1 MALKA
6 EQSGWRWR
14 PLDPARWF
22 VDFLSR
28 YVDRIF
34 LTSGFASVTRRIIL
48 FNLLGLIVLVAA
60 ILGSSRYQEWLIDA
74 RIKSLAG
81 QGDIIAEFVADKASG
96 DKDRILFDA
105 GAAADEDL
113 TAVEALE
120 LEINPQAITP
130 ALTKT
135 ARKTG
140 ARIRIYT
147 ADGTEVLD
155 TDEIIDAQG
164 ETPSA
169 ETPDTLKTFL
179 LNISSRFVTD
189 SAGPYKESAK
199 ANGMAYEEV
208 NAALSGSAA
217 SAVRTTADNRHV
229 IVVGVPIVRESKTLG
244 AAFLTTKG
252 GEIDELILKE
262 RLSILRVGLICFFVI
277 VGISLVLAASIATP
291 LRSIANAAERIQ
303 KNLRLRG
310 ELPDYPGRIDEIG
323 KLSKTLRAMYDALY
337 QRIERSER
345 FAADVAHELKNPLT
359 SVRSAAETLPLVRT
373 EEDRKSL
380 IDTIQSD
387 VKRLTRLIDDISK
400 ATRVD
405 AEMALSEAKPVDL
418 ADLLKIVADIANNKV
433 SQTGQSVGVALDAD
447 APGDRAYHVAG
458 HDLRLGQVFH
468 NLIDNALS
476 FSPPAGKVSIKAR
489 RSGNTIIVEVEDEG
503 LGIPPD
509 NLERIF
515 ERFYTDRPGADNF
528 GKNSGLGLSISKD
541 IVQAHGGLIWAE
553 NRPAGGTGLA
563 GARLTV
569 RLPALYASAAAP
581 RARFRRGA

>member
-22 VDFLSR
+22 VDFLSK

-105 GAAADEDL
+105 GAATDEDL
-113 TAVEALE
+113 SAVEALE

-155 TDEIIDAQG
+155 TDEIIEAQG
-164 ETPSA
+164 DTSPA
-169 ETPDTLKTFL
+169 EMPDALKTFL
-179 LNISSRFVTD
+179 LNISSRFVTN
-189 SAGPYKESAK
+189 SAGPYKESSK

-208 NAALSGSAA
+208 NAALSGTAA

-229 IVVGVPIVRESKTLG
+229 IVVGVPIVRENKTLG

-303 KNLRLRG
+303 KNLKLRG
-310 ELPDYPGRIDEIG
+310 ELPDYPTRIDEIG

-418 ADLLKIVADIANNKV
+418 ADLLMTVAGVANNKV
-433 SQTGQSVGVALDAD
+433 SQTGQSVVVALDTD
-447 APGDRAYHVAG
+447 ASGSRAYNVAG
-458 HDLRLGQVFH
+458 HDSRLGQVFN

-476 FSPPAGKVSIKAR
+476 FSPPSGTVAVKAR

-503 LGIPPD
+503 PGIPPG

-553 NRPAGGTGLA
+553 NLNAGSAGPA
-563 GARLTV
+563 GARFTV
-569 RLPALYASAAAP
+569 RLPALHASASPP
-581 RARFRRGA
+581 RTRFRRA